1 MSEPIVT
8 VEEIN
13 WHARA
18 AALSVEGRAFIAG
31 AYCAAASGQTFW
43 AINPATRQV
52 LAEIADCGE
61 LDVNRAVLA
70 ARTAFDDGRWADLAP
85 LARKTILLRFAELI
99 REHSD
104 ELALL
109 ETLDTGK
116 PISDSLAVDIAGSAY
131 CIQWYAEAIDKIGGE
146 VAPLAS
152 NLLGMVTREP
162 LGVVAAVVP
171 WNFPLLMASWKI
183 APALAA
189 GNSVILKP
197 SEKSPLTAIRIAALA
212 QAAGLPDGVFQV
224 LPGAGATGQLL
235 AEHPDVDCIAFTG
248 STAVGKLIAQAA
260 AQSNLKRVWLE
271 LGGKSPNI
279 VLADCPDVCAA
290 AKAAAGGVFYN
301 QGEMCSAGSRVLV
314 QREIYPQFI
323 AALQAAAAAYTPGD
337 PLNPAT
343 QMGAIVDQIQY
354 DKVLAYIASGKAEAE
369 HLGGGDAVMHDAGLF
384 ITPAI
389 FKTAPDTVIAR
400 EEIFGPVCS
409 VIVFDTP
416 QEAIQIANN
425 SEYGLAAAVW
435 TRDLS
440 TAHTMARKLRA
451 GTVWINCYDE
461 GGDMNLPFGGYK
473 QSGNGRDKSL
483 HALEKYTELKS
494 TLIKLS
500 IPVKDLAL
508 KLL

>member
-1 MSEPIVT
+1 
-8 VEEIN
+8 
-13 WHARA
+13 
-18 AALSVEGRAFIAG
+18 
-31 AYCAAASGQTFW
+31 
-43 AINPATRQV
+43 
-52 LAEIADCGE
+52 
-61 LDVNRAVLA
+61 
-70 ARTAFDDGRWADLAP
+70 
-85 LARKTILLRFAELI
+85 
-99 REHSD
+99 
-104 ELALL
+104 
-109 ETLDTGK
+109 DTGK
-116 PISDSLAVDIAGSAY
+116 PISDALAVDIAGSAY
-131 CIQWYAEAIDKIGGE
+131 CIQWYAEAIDKVGGE
-146 VAPLAS
+146 VAPLAG
-152 NLLGMVTREP
+152 NLVGMVTREAI
-162 LGVVAAVVP
+162 GVVAAVVP

-212 QAAGLPDGVFQV
+212 KLAGIPDGVLQV
-224 LPGAGATGQLL
+224 LPGAGTTGRLL

-248 STAVGKLIAQAA
+248 STAVGKLIMQAA

-279 VLADCPDVCAA
+279 VLADCPDINAA
-290 AKAAAGGVFYN
+290 ANAAAGGIFYN

-323 AALQAAAAAYTPGD
+323 AALQIAAQAYTPSD

-343 QMGAIVDQIQY
+343 RMGAIVDQIQY
-354 DKVLAYIASGKAEAE
+354 DKVLAYIAAGKVEAE
-369 HLGGGDAVMHDAGLF
+369 HICGGDAVMTEIGLF

-389 FKTAPDTVIAR
+389 FKTAPDTTIAR

-416 QEAIQIANN
+416 AEAIQIANN

-435 TRDLS
+435 TTNLS
-440 TAHTMARKLRA
+440 TAHTMAKKLRA
-451 GTVWINCYDE
+451 GTVWVNCYDE

-483 HALEKYTELKS
+483 HALEKYTELKT
-494 TLIKLS
+494 TLIKL
-500 IPVKDLAL
+500 
-508 KLL
+508 